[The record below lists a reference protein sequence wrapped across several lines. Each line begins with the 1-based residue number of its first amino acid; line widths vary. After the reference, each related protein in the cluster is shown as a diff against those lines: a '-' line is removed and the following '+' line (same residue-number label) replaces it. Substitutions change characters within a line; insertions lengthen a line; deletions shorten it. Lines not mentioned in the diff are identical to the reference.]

1 MGCNCGGGKL
11 KSNPTKIAE
20 RKTILQKRRTLLLKQ
35 QQQQQQK
42 KKSIANNTSPV
53 LKKQPAVKPKVI

>member
-42 KKSIANNTSPV
+42 KRE
-53 LKKQPAVKPKVI
+53 

>member
-20 RKTILQKRRTLLLKQ
+20 RKTILQKRRALLLKQ
-35 QQQQQQK
+35 QQQ

>member
-35 QQQQQQK
+35 QQQK

-53 LKKQPAVKPKVI
+53 FKKQPTVKTKVI

>member
-11 KSNPTKIAE
+11 KSNPANIAE

-35 QQQQQQK
+35 QQQK
-42 KKSIANNTSPV
+42 KRSVSNNTSPT